1 MVISDVSIRRPVFAT
16 VMSLVLVLVG
26 IVSYQRLTVREY
38 PNIDPPVVTVDTTY
52 RGASAEIIE
61 TQVTQVLEESLS
73 GIEGIDFITSINRQE
88 NSQIQVR
95 FKLNRDPDG
104 AAADIRD
111 RVSRVPVL
119 DRKSVV

>member
-95 FKLNRDPDG
+95 FKLHRDPDG

-111 RVSRVPVL
+111 RVSRVRARLP
-119 DRKSVV
+119 D